1 MEEQMDE
8 KENKNIPPEDKQ
20 LGDTPKEDKPEG
32 DTPAESTAPNQAKT
46 NSKSADNA
54 SKGNMQT
61 GDRKPNNG
69 QQYNAS
75 PNGQPNGQPNNN
87 WQPNGGPQNNM
98 PPNGRQPYNGQPN
111 NKWQP
116 NGQPNNWQ
124 PNGGPQNGR
133 PQNNWQPNGGPQN
146 GRPQN
151 NWQPNGGS
159 QNGRPQNNM
168 PPNGNPYM
176 RPKKKHSALL
186 VILVILAIMLFLFSL
201 FSTIGSVFYALNETD
216 GGAGSGIDS
225 TGPYIAQLSVN
236 GTIQGDTD
244 SLYDTNSYH
253 HSWTIEKID
262 EITKDSNNR
271 GLILFVN
278 TPGGGVYES
287 DELYYAISDYKEK
300 TGRPV
305 YAYMGAMAASG
316 GYYISAPADK
326 IFANRNCW
334 TGSIG
339 VTIGTLYDISGLL
352 KKYGVKTVTI
362 TSGANKAM
370 GSMTDKLT
378 DEQKKI
384 FQSLVDE
391 AYDQFV
397 DIVKEGRKMDEKKV
411 RELADGRIYTAKQAK
426 ANGLIDGVGRYEAAV
441 NDMKKTFELTD
452 VPVKRIAYEK
462 KATLLSQLLDAVSK
476 GGSPGATGELD
487 QLRALMD
494 KNGKFTVTYL
504 AQIDR

>member
-32 DTPAESTAPNQAKT
+32 DTPAESKPSESTAPNQAKT
-46 NSKSADNA
+46 NSKPVDNA

-61 GDRKPNNG
+61 GDRKPDNG

-75 PNGQPNGQPNNN
+75 PNGQPQNGR
-87 WQPNGGPQNNM
+87 PQNNM

-111 NKWQP
+111 N
-116 NGQPNNWQ
+116 NWQ

-133 PQNNWQPNGGPQN
+133 PQNNWQQPNGQPN

-151 NWQPNGGS
+151 NWQPN
-159 QNGRPQNNM
+159 NRPQNNM

-201 FSTIGSVFYALNETD
+201 FSTIGSVFYALNGTG
-216 GGAGSGIDS
+216 GGAGSEIDS
-225 TGPYIAQLSVN
+225 AGPYIAQLSVN

-287 DELYYAISDYKEK
+287 DELYYAIKDYKEK

-305 YAYMGAMAASG
+305 YSYMGAMAASG